1 MLLSIKES
9 LVKLDLVANLVN
21 TYVKVSDIKLN
32 VLININRKNCSL

>member
-21 TYVKVSDIKLN
+21 TYVEVSDIKVN
-32 VLININRKNCSL
+32 VLININRTNCSL

>member
-21 TYVKVSDIKLN
+21 TYVEVSDLKKIE
-32 VLININRKNCSL
+32 CFDQY

>member
-21 TYVKVSDIKLN
+21 TYVEVSDFKKIE
-32 VLININRKNCSL
+32 CFDQY